1 MDRSHSTR
9 SHRCH
14 ALRELSHRT
23 GCIRSHGRS
32 TDAARTTEGAIQ
44 MTPDALRT
52 DRDALEYFRQ
62 ERARLEQDPLWRAAW
77 KTAEDQGKRSFRF
90 DGVEWPV

>member
-1 MDRSHSTR
+1 
-9 SHRCH
+9 
-14 ALRELSHRT
+14 
-23 GCIRSHGRS
+23 
-32 TDAARTTEGAIQ
+32 